1 MRGRVVAAIALVLI
15 AAAGAGP
22 TASAEPAAVAASA
35 TAPNGSRIERVEP
48 VDARTM
54 VLHIHSAAMG
64 KTVPVEVQR
73 PADTSVPRPVLYLLN
88 GGGGGEDGVATW
100 AGKTDALGFLAD
112 KEVNVV
118 TAVGGRWSYYAD
130 WERPDPVLGVNR
142 WQTFFTEELPPI
154 IDAALGTS
162 GSNAIAGISMAG
174 TSVLLLA
181 ITKPGLYRSVG
192 AYSGCAQTSDP
203 VGHRL
208 VRMSVETWGGGN
220 VENLWGPPEA
230 PGWAANDPLVHAE
243 KLRGTTLYISS
254 GSGLP
259 GRYDRLGDPFMMGD
273 PNNPEQLANQIV
285 IGGVIEAGTAYCTRN
300 LANRL
305 AELDIPATVEIAPE
319 GTHSWG
325 YWQDDLKRSWPAL
338 AAGLS

>member
-1 MRGRVVAAIALVLI
+1 MVGAALALLLI
-15 AAAGAGP
+15 AGSGAAP
-22 TASAEPAAVAASA
+22 TASAQPVAAGA
-35 TAPNGSRIERVEP
+35 TAPDGSRIEKVET
-48 VDARTM
+48 VDARNV
-54 VLHIHSAAMG
+54 VLHVYSAAMD
-64 KTVPVEVQR
+64 KTVPVEVLR

-100 AGKTDALGFLAD
+100 AGKTDALDFLAD
-112 KEVNVV
+112 QEVNVV
-118 TAVGGRWSYYAD
+118 TAIGGRWSYYAD
-130 WERPDPVLGVNR
+130 WERPDPVLGVNK

-154 IDAALGTS
+154 IDAALGTNGRNS
-162 GSNAIAGISMAG
+162 IAGISMAG

-203 VGHRL
+203 IGHRL
-208 VRMSVETWGGGN
+208 VQMSVETWGGGD
-220 VENLWGPPEA
+220 VRNLWGPPEA

-243 KLRGTTLYISS
+243 KLRGTTLYLSS

-273 PNNPEQLANQIV
+273 PDNPAQLANQIV
-285 IGGVIEAGTAYCTRN
+285 IGGIIEAGTAYCTGN

-305 AELDIPATVEIAPE
+305 AELDIPATVAMAPD
-319 GTHSWG
+319 GSHSWG
-325 YWQDDLKRSWPAL
+325 YWQDDLKRSWPTL
-338 AAGLS
+338 AAGLY

>member
-1 MRGRVVAAIALVLI
+1 MRGRVVAAMALVLI

-22 TASAEPAAVAASA
+22 PASAEPTAA
-35 TAPNGSRIERVEP
+35 TAPDGSRIERVET
-48 VDARTM
+48 VDARNI
-54 VLHIHSAAMG
+54 VLHIHSAAMD

-112 KEVNVV
+112 KNVNVV
-118 TAVGGRWSYYAD
+118 TAIGGRWSYYAD
-130 WERPDPVLGVNR
+130 WERPDPVLGVNK

-154 IDAALGTS
+154 IDAALNTN

-181 ITKPGLYRSVG
+181 ITKPGLYKSVG

-208 VRMSVETWGGGN
+208 VQMSVETWGGGT
-220 VENLWGPPEA
+220 VENLWGPPNA
-230 PGWAANDPLVHAE
+230 PGWAANDPLVQAE
-243 KLRGTTLYISS
+243 KLRGTTLYLSS
-254 GSGLP
+254 GGGLP

-273 PNNPEQLANQIV
+273 PDNPAQLANQIV

-305 AELDIPATVEIAPE
+305 AELGIPATVAIAPE
-319 GTHSWG
+319 GSHSWG

-338 AAGLS
+338 SAGLY